1 MEAGEQTYATHFL
14 KILEFMYSIGL
25 KSAFSIYPRQT
36 LCIKKS
42 SLGARYMLSI
52 PLLCKNT
59 LLRENREEF
68 IGRGYKHM
76 AV

>member
-1 MEAGEQTYATHFL
+1 MEAGDQTYATHFL

-42 SLGARYMLSI
+42 SLGARYML
-52 PLLCKNT
+52 
-59 LLRENREEF
+59 
-68 IGRGYKHM
+68 
-76 AV
+76 